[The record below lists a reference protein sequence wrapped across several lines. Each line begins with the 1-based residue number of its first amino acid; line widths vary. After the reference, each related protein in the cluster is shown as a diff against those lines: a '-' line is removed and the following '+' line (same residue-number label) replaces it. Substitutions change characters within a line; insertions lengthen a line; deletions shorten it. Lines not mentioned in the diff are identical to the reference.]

1 MVKTYS
7 KSMKKIA
14 LILVAL
20 ICVACSDAKDKYIS
34 LQCLD
39 EEANTEFNII
49 LNKETMTFDVY
60 ATEDPSYVLTGQ
72 FQEYGENYYT
82 ITSDVTG
89 LTASIDRRTLV
100 MTPKSN
106 EEADY
111 FESQCKKIDLPE
123 KYLKNE
129 SDLKR
134 KI

>member
-60 ATEDPSYVLTGQ
+60 AT
-72 FQEYGENYYT
+72 
-82 ITSDVTG
+82 
-89 LTASIDRRTLV
+89 RRSQV
-100 MTPKSN
+100 MSTVILSSL
-106 EEADY
+106 
-111 FESQCKKIDLPE
+111 FFLS
-123 KYLKNE
+123 
-129 SDLKR
+129 
-134 KI
+134 

>member
-1 MVKTYS
+1 
-7 KSMKKIA
+7 MKKIA

-20 ICVACSDAKDKYIS
+20 ICVACSDAKGKYIS

-39 EEANTEFNII
+39 EPGKEEFNII
-49 LNKETMTFDVY
+49 LNKETMTADVY
-60 ATEDPSYVLTGQ
+60 ATEYPSDVMTGQ

-89 LTASIDRRTLV
+89 LTVSIDRRTLV

-106 EEADY
+106 KDADY

-134 KI
+134 QI